1 MNQEMEYLDSR
12 YTKTL
17 NWVRIPKPDAG
28 SEKNGFRVVRRQ
40 LIQDLVNVGGFT
52 KD

>member
-17 NWVRIPKPDAG
+17 NWVCIPKPDAG
-28 SEKNGFRVVRRQ
+28 SEKNGFVRRQ